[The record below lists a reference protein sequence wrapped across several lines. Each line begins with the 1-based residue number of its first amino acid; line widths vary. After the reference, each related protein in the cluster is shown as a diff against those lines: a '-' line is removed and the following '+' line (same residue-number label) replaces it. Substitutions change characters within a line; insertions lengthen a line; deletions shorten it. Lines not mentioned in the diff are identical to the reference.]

1 MKRVALAV
9 WRALLQVQRGVLVA
23 SATFLIILL
32 TSEVVMRY
40 IIHYPGM
47 EVEEIAGLL
56 AFWLYFMGAAYGTY
70 DRSHI
75 KAEVTYL
82 MFKDPRKLA
91 IAKATAVA
99 IALVLAG
106 IMVSWGLNYFIWG
119 ITQGERSRILFMP
132 MVLSQSSIFVGA
144 ILMFL
149 YFTTELVNMV
159 RQAMG
164 RDPIVKKEG

>member
-1 MKRVALAV
+1 MKKVALAV
-9 WRALLQVQRGVLVA
+9 WRALLHVQRGVLLA
-23 SATFLIILL
+23 SATLLIILL

-56 AFWLYFMGAAYGTY
+56 AFWLYFTGAAYGTY

-75 KAEVTYL
+75 KADVTYL
-82 MFKDPRKLA
+82 MFRDPRKLA
-91 IAKATAVA
+91 IAKASAVA

-119 ITQGERSRILFMP
+119 ITRGERSRILFMP
-132 MVLSQSSIFVGA
+132 MVLSQSSIFFGA

-149 YFTTELVNMV
+149 YFTTELVDMV

>member
-1 MKRVALAV
+1 MKKVALAV
-9 WRALLQVQRGVLVA
+9 WRALLHVQRGVLVA
-23 SATFLIILL
+23 SATLLILLL

-91 IAKATAVA
+91 IAKASAVA

-106 IMVSWGLNYFIWG
+106 IMVSWGLTYFIWG

-132 MVLSQSSIFVGA
+132 MVLSQSSIFFGA

-149 YFTTELVNMV
+149 YFTTELVDMV

>member
-1 MKRVALAV
+1 MKKVALAV
-9 WRALLQVQRGVLVA
+9 WRALLHVQRGILVA

-32 TSEVVMRY
+32 TGEVIMRY

-75 KAEVTYL
+75 KADVTYL

-91 IAKATAVA
+91 IVKATAVA

-106 IMVSWGLNYFIWG
+106 IMVSWGLNYFVWG

-132 MVLSQSSIFVGA
+132 MVLSQSSIFFGA

-149 YFTTELVNMV
+149 YFTTELVDMV